1 MYVFKTLFRK
11 WFKGCFFFTGICIT
25 EQNILMYNRL
35 VYLYIYIREVRKIK
49 PVYFDLR

>member
-1 MYVFKTLFRK
+1 MYLKLYFVSGSKA
-11 WFKGCFFFTGICIT
+11 GFFFTGICIT

-35 VYLYIYIREVRKIK
+35 VYLYIYIREVRKIE

>member
-1 MYVFKTLFRK
+1 MYLKLYFVSGSKAV
-11 WFKGCFFFTGICIT
+11 FFTGICIT

-35 VYLYIYIREVRKIK
+35 VYLYKYIREVRKIE